1 MEYFVTMSETVNTS
15 SEVRYCKRGNHTIE
29 EPILCRRG
37 RETEI
42 RGGSTL
48 LQVIETVGE
57 ETEEGDVLDK
67 VKSKEVHRRGVD
79 DCSELAMSKL
89 S

>member
-1 MEYFVTMSETVNTS
+1 MSETVNTS

-42 RGGSTL
+42 RGVGTP
-48 LQVIETVGE
+48 LQVIEAVGE
-57 ETEEGDVLDK
+57 ETEESDVLDK
-67 VKSKEVHRRGVD
+67 VKNKEISRRGVD
-79 DCSELAMSKL
+79 GISELARNDKL
-89 S
+89 FFINC